1 MLKQRKIMNKQQL
14 KFAIDDLQKGARHI
28 ASAGMRLDGSKH
40 YTRYRQIWDA
50 IAELNASMIEEYKR

>member
-1 MLKQRKIMNKQQL
+1 MNKQQL